1 MDGWDKTGM
10 TGYAASRTL
19 SRLIGQAAL
28 HPRGLE
34 MLRLSFI
41 ALVVVLVAPPQ
52 LLAQDRVEAGMLQC
66 RGTTQSFVVGS
77 VTELNCSF
85 APSDGGPAESY
96 MARMKRAG
104 LDIGIDQ
111 QVQIAWGVFAP
122 SRLRRGELAGTYGGG
137 AASAT
142 VGVGVGANALW
153 GGSNN
158 TVSLQPV
165 SVQGQ
170 TGLSAAAGVASLQLI
185 AVGQ

>member
-1 MDGWDKTGM
+1 
-10 TGYAASRTL
+10 
-19 SRLIGQAAL
+19 
-28 HPRGLE
+28 
-34 MLRLSFI
+34 MLRLSSI
-41 ALVVVLVAPPQ
+41 ALAVALVAAPHT
-52 LLAQDRVEAGMLQC
+52 LLAQDRVEAGILQC

-85 APSDGGPAESY
+85 APSGGGPAESY

-104 LDIGIDQ
+104 LDIGINQ

-142 VGVGVGANALW
+142 VGIGVGANALW

-170 TGLSAAAGVASLQLI
+170 TGLSAAAGIANLQLI

>member
-1 MDGWDKTGM
+1 MGRNILFALLSAVMSLAAADTG
-10 TGYAASRTL
+10 S
-19 SRLIGQAAL
+19 
-28 HPRGLE
+28 
-34 MLRLSFI
+34 
-41 ALVVVLVAPPQ
+41 
-52 LLAQDRVEAGMLQC
+52 AQNRVEAGTLQC
-66 RGTTQSFVVGS
+66 RGSTTSFVVGS
-77 VTELNCSF
+77 VTELNCRF
-85 APSDGGPAESY
+85 VPAGGGPVESY

-104 LDIGIDQ
+104 LDIGVAQ
-111 QVQIAWGVFAP
+111 QVAITWGVFAP
-122 SRLRRGELAGTYGGG
+122 SNLHKGELAGTYGGG

-185 AVGQ
+185 AVGP

>member
-1 MDGWDKTGM
+1 MRHSILAVLL
-10 TGYAASRTL
+10 YS
-19 SRLIGQAAL
+19 
-28 HPRGLE
+28 
-34 MLRLSFI
+34 
-41 ALVVVLVAPPQ
+41 VVLSAVAIDPARTQ
-52 LLAQDRVEAGMLQC
+52 NRVEAGTLQC
-66 RGTTQSFVVGS
+66 RGSTTSFIVGS
-77 VTELNCSF
+77 VTELNCTF
-85 APSDGGPAESY
+85 TPAAGGPAESY

-104 LDIGIDQ
+104 LDIGVNQ
-111 QVQIAWGVFAP
+111 QVAIAWGVFAP
-122 SRLRRGELAGTYGGG
+122 SNLRKGELAGTYGGG

-185 AVGQ
+185 AVGP